1 MPDNITT
8 EDIIRLR
15 NIKVFPVCI
24 DCNEEEKRILQHV
37 YPIMQSYVQ
46 QIIRSTF
53 PDVTKIIL
61 FGSSITMKCNI
72 ESDLDIAIQTNIY
85 DLRVFHAVREMIER
99 MIPIKCDVL
108 YYNDIAQGDQL
119 LTEVNT
125 GLVIKETSYEK
136 STIN

>member
-53 PDVTKIIL
+53 PGVTKIIL

-85 DLRVFHAVREMIER
+85 DLRVFHA

-125 GLVIKETSYEK
+125 GLVIKEVS
-136 STIN
+136 

>member
-53 PDVTKIIL
+53 PGVTKIIL

-108 YYNDIAQGDQL
+108 YYNDIA
-119 LTEVNT
+119 
-125 GLVIKETSYEK
+125 
-136 STIN
+136 